1 VWFGSGLCSH
11 PPLILTL
18 YSICQL
24 CQEVKT
30 LTAAAG
36 TWGLRLYSY
45 GCSCSHFPTA
55 HCLRSCHELHE
66 FSLIFLTFVSIR
78 AIRGEMPPGETR
90 AFTPYSYC
98 PLTHRGR
105 AENPQGRS
113 VALVAALTGCWGRD
127 DTRQLQAERVQSSR
141 GGRPPCRPQPGL
153 PVGSKTR
160 PTRVCA
166 ILYRGSPES
175 RDDLPPTEEACLS
188 WQAS

>member
-1 VWFGSGLCSH
+1 MPTLPGSQNFDSSSRHVGSQVVFIWVQLLSF
-11 PPLILTL
+11 PNGTL
-18 YSICQL
+18 LAFLPRI
-24 CQEVKT
+24 T
-30 LTAAAG
+30 RIFTN
-36 TWGLRLYSY
+36 
-45 GCSCSHFPTA
+45 
-55 HCLRSCHELHE
+55 
-66 FSLIFLTFVSIR
+66 FSLTFVSIR